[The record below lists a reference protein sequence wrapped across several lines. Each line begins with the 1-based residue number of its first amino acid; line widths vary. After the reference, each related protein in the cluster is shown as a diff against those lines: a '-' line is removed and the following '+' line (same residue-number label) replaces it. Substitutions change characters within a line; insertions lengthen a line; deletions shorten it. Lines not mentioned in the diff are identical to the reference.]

1 MRHIDPGLDNLLFI
15 TSRMTKG
22 ERFQHVLVSRDL
34 AEAIL
39 LSSKTSNNA
48 IVFPL
53 YLYPEVDC
61 NSRGLGFSEARRS
74 NYTDGYLLA
83 VSRVTGLT
91 IVDGLGDLSKRVG
104 VEDILRFIVAILHS
118 GAYRERYAEL
128 LSRDFPRI
136 PLSENLELFRALSRC
151 GGELVA
157 VHLLESAKLDRTIT
171 DYLGGQAPAVEK
183 VSWSKN
189 TVWLNKAQTTG
200 FKGVR
205 EEVWNFHIG
214 GYQVCEKWLKDRK
227 GRTLSKHD
235 IVHYQKIVVAL
246 SETIRLMKEIDVV
259 IEQHGGWPGAF
270 QTNEGDVKKA
280 PECRG
285 A

>member
-1 MRHIDPGLDNLLFI
+1 MAKF
-15 TSRMTKG
+15 T
-22 ERFQHVLVSRDL
+22 
-34 AEAIL
+34 
-39 LSSKTSNNA
+39 
-48 IVFPL
+48 
-53 YLYPEVDC
+53 
-61 NSRGLGFSEARRS
+61 RRR
-74 NYTDGYLLA
+74 LLA
-83 VSRVTGLT
+83 
-91 IVDGLGDLSKRVG
+91 
-104 VEDILRFIVAILHS
+104 
-118 GAYRERYAEL
+118 GAA
-128 LSRDFPRI
+128 P
-136 PLSENLELFRALSRC
+136 
-151 GGELVA
+151 LVA
-157 VHLLESAKLDRTIT
+157 VPVLGKLALDGDAEAAQRTLQGHVHGHAEMGHAAMI
-171 DYLGGQAPAVEK
+171 GGQAPAVEK